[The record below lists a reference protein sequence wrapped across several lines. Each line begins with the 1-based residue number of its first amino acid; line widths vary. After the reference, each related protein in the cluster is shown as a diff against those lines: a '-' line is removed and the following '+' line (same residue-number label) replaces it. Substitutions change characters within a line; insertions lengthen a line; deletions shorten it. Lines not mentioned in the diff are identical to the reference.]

1 MASKA
6 EKAAYKREWRKRNP
20 EKARLAAK
28 RWQAKNPRKEY
39 YREWKRKNP
48 EKVAR
53 NQKKQWLKRYGL
65 TVDRYDE
72 LVVRGCALCG
82 AKKNPCIDHD
92 HDTGR
97 VRGILCS
104 RCNIMI
110 GHYERIKWLDLWDQI
125 EEYLDD
131 AAR

>member
-1 MASKA
+1 MVSKA

-20 EKARLAAK
+20 EKERLAIK

-65 TVDRYDE
+65 TIDRYDE
-72 LVVRGCALCG
+72 LVVKGCALCG
-82 AKKNPCIDHD
+82 TKKNPCIDHD

-110 GHYERIKWLDLWDQI
+110 GHYERIKCLDLWDRI

-131 AAR
+131 AAQ